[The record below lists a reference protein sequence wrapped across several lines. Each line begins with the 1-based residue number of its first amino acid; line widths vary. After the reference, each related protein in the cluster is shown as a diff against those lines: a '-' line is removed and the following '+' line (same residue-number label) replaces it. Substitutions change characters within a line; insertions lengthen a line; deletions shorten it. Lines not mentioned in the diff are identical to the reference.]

1 MNDTNTPAPSRR
13 PRYLNIIKLVFAGL
27 LAAFV
32 ISKTNPDQFRAVL
45 VRLSASEVLLYF
57 GLFVLATMVK
67 AFQYR
72 IVIGKDV
79 AYPRVLNVVVMQ
91 NFVSNFLAAS
101 AGIASYLSLFK
112 VEHGVKVSR
121 AMATFILTK
130 VGDLIAI
137 ACLLALSVWWVWPE
151 IGVLRGPSIIL
162 LAGIILFLL
171 FIFGAVILRQKF
183 IALIRIILERLNLLQ
198 YAFIQKGM
206 DVLDAL
212 VNQNPKNILEKIKS
226 IIAGSFL
233 YMMVTLAWLYTGL
246 RIFDVQLSL
255 GGFAFSSALYYIL
268 SYLPIYIF
276 GGLGVT
282 ETSLLYLYGLFLSS
296 QAELAAVLIGLRIL
310 NYLMNLVVLLYLPL
324 YQMLW
329 RKPGNADG

>member
-1 MNDTNTPAPSRR
+1 MNESKKLAPSRKS
-13 PRYLNIIKLVFAGL
+13 RYLNVIKLV
-27 LAAFV
+27 LAVALAIFV
-32 ISKTNPDQFRAVL
+32 ISRTNLDQLRV
-45 VRLSASEVLLYF
+45 VWDRLSLLDVILYF
-57 GLFVLATMVK
+57 GLFVLSTMVK

-79 AYPRVLNVVVMQ
+79 SYPRVLNVVVVQ

-121 AMATFILTK
+121 AMVTFVLTK

-137 ACLLALSVWWVWPE
+137 GCLLTLSVWWVWPE

-162 LAGIILFLL
+162 LGGIVLFL
-171 FIFGAVILRQKF
+171 FMIFGTVILRQKF
-183 IALIRIILERLNLLQ
+183 IVLIRAFIEQLNLLR
-198 YAFIQKGM
+198 YVPVQKGM

-212 VNQNPKNILEKIKS
+212 VNQDQKNIMEKIRAV
-226 IIAGSFL
+226 IAGSFL
-233 YMMVTLAWLYTGL
+233 YMLVTLAWLYVGL
-246 RIFDVQLSL
+246 RIFDIQLSL
-255 GGFAFSSALYYIL
+255 RGFAFSSALYYVL

-282 ETSLLYLYGLFLSS
+282 ETSLLYLYGIFFP
-296 QAELAAVLIGLRIL
+296 ARDELAAVLIGLRIL
-310 NYLMNLVVLLYLPL
+310 NYIMNAAILLYLPIYEAYL
-324 YQMLW
+324 
-329 RKPGNADG
+329 KPIGNTP